1 MRNELSEHHL
11 PPLSTRMIFLHHR
24 VRLYDHASQNDA
36 HAGGTNG
43 DAISPVALT
52 VLAALLLAVAGFLGA
67 LHA

>member
-24 VRLYDHASQNDA
+24 VRLYDHTSRDA

-52 VLAALLLAVAGFLGA
+52 VLAVLLLAVVGFLGA
-67 LHA
+67 FHA